1 MYCVYTEDFKK
12 IIQGRHFTLI
22 KLIVIFKNYI
32 PVELIDGLCDGSDP
46 LSLGVLV
53 WSHEGVGAGLILLL
67 RLGDPVHT
75 EGILV

>member
-1 MYCVYTEDFKK
+1 MLSILNIKNITK
-12 IIQGRHFTLI
+12 GRYFNLI
-22 KLIVIFKNYI
+22 KLNVIFKIYF
-32 PVELIDGLCDGSDP
+32 PVELINCLCDGCDP
-46 LSLGVLV
+46 LPLGVLV